1 MIELEVGRKEGY
13 SPTGRLS
20 AGKRHAIYLSD
31 LAWENLDVLAQEYG
45 YPSRSAFLEAIAMGQ
60 VELVVRA
67 TDGSEKIAE
76 ELTTPIV
83 PEE

>member
-20 AGKRHAIYLSD
+20 AGSRHAIYLSD
-31 LAWENLDVLAQEYG
+31 LAWENLDVLAREYG

-60 VELVVRA
+60 VELVVRPPA
-67 TDGSEKIAE
+67 IADKSTE
-76 ELTTPIV
+76 EITAPIV
-83 PEE
+83 SEE